1 MDYVVT
7 KIVRWV
13 FVYMDMGFTVNL
25 GMICMNVVFIVFVGL
40 VSVFVDNVVT
50 VDIFDS
56 ILVRIVGCVG
66 IFFPVV
72 ADGGLPVVIDIG
84 IREETFF
91 DSFGQSRDSNF
102 AVVVILIWTVFKTIA
117 SWSFCSVV

>member
-72 ADGGLPVVIDIG
+72 ADGG
-84 IREETFF
+84 
-91 DSFGQSRDSNF
+91 
-102 AVVVILIWTVFKTIA
+102 
-117 SWSFCSVV
+117 